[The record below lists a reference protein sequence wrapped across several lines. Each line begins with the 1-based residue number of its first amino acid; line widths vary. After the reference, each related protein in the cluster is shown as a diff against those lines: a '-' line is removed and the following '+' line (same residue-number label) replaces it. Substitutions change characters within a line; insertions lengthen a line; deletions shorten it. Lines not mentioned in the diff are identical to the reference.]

1 MSHVLPITAKT
12 FQSEVLESPIPV
24 LVDLYATWCAPC
36 RMMAPV
42 LDRLAVE
49 LEGQVKIVKID
60 TDQQPELAEAFR
72 VSSIPMLALIKD
84 GKVVN
89 SSVGLV
95 SPEQVRQ
102 MVKKVMPPARPPA
115 QATGR

>member
-1 MSHVLPITAKT
+1 MSHVLPVTAENFK
-12 FQSEVLESPIPV
+12 SEVLESPIPV

-60 TDQQPELAEAFR
+60 TDEQPELAGAFH
-72 VSSIPMLALIKD
+72 VSSSPMLAWIKD
-84 GKVVN
+84 GEVVG

-95 SPEQVRQ
+95 SPDHIRQ
-102 MVKKVMPPARPPA
+102 MVKKVMPPAPA
-115 QATGR
+115 PTQTTGR

>member
-1 MSHVLPITAKT
+1 MSHVLLVTAET
-12 FQSEVLESPIPV
+12 FQSEVLGSPIPV

-60 TDQQPELAEAFR
+60 TDEQPELAGAFH

-84 GKVVN
+84 GEVVD

-95 SPEQVRQ
+95 SPDQIRQ
-102 MVKKVMPPARPPA
+102 MVKKVMPAASVPA
-115 QATGR
+115 QTTGR